1 MFKERG
7 LVNPLFSQFPQMD
20 KVANR
25 KRVLAKVYGLLI
37 RLADEMDEPT
47 IVLDIVG
54 DENEKIMEASPVQ
67 LELL

>member
-1 MFKERG
+1 
-7 LVNPLFSQFPQMD
+7 MD